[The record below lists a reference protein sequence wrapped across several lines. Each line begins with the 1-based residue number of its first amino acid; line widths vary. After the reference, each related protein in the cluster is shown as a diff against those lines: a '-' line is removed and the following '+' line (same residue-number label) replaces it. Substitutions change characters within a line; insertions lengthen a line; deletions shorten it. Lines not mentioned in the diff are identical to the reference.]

1 MRILHS
7 MFAILL
13 ASSLMGCRSS
23 VRVMAENHEYKITA
37 IKKDGC
43 ITLCALDKKT
53 SQTKELLK
61 TNPDSRMYAS
71 LDYENV
77 SKVHKDSLLLI
88 DKVTILWSRG
98 DTLYLALED
107 CADESNQNTHTF
119 IFNDKSDSLVHLPTN
134 AGIMGLTSEVGY
146 LVVQSYEYYFD
157 NTGGRYN
164 TIDVYDN
171 SGCKVNYSLEINPDG
186 VCQFGW

>member
-1 MRILHS
+1 MRRILHS

-37 IKKDGC
+37 IEKDGC

-61 TNPDSRMYAS
+61 TTPDSRMFAS

-77 SKVHKDSLLLI
+77 CSVHKDSLLCF
-88 DKVTILWSRG
+88 DKVTILWDFN
-98 DTLYLALED
+98 DTMYLAIED
-107 CADESNQNTHTF
+107 SADMSNPNTHTF
-119 IFNDKSDSLVHLPTN
+119 IFNERSDSLIHMPTN
-134 AGIMGLTSEVGY
+134 AGLMGLTTEEGY
-146 LVVQSYEYYFD
+146 LVMQSYEYRYD
-157 NTGGRYN
+157 VGGRYN
-164 TIDVYDN
+164 VIDVFDVYGQRLARQTLLSDFN
-171 SGCKVNYSLEINPDG
+171 K
-186 VCQFGW
+186 

>member
-1 MRILHS
+1 MRRILHS

-37 IKKDGC
+37 IEKDGC

-61 TNPDSRMYAS
+61 TNPDSRMFAS
-71 LDYENV
+71 LDYEYV
-77 SKVHKDSLLLI
+77 SKVHK
-88 DKVTILWSRG
+88 
-98 DTLYLALED
+98 
-107 CADESNQNTHTF
+107 
-119 IFNDKSDSLVHLPTN
+119 DSLVHLPTN

-146 LVVQSYEYYFD
+146 LVMQSYEYY
-157 NTGGRYN
+157 NKGGRFN
-164 TIDVYDN
+164 VIDVYDYGGTILDFSN
-171 SGCKVNYSLEINPDG
+171 ER
-186 VCQFGW
+186 

>member
-1 MRILHS
+1 

-37 IKKDGC
+37 IEKDGC
-43 ITLCALDKKT
+43 LTLCALDKKT
-53 SQTKELLK
+53 CQTKELLK
-61 TNPDSRMYAS
+61 TNPDSRMFAS
-71 LDYENV
+71 LDYEYV

-171 SGCKVNYSLEINPDG
+171 SGCKVSYSLEINPDG

>member
-1 MRILHS
+1 

-37 IKKDGC
+37 IEKDGC

-61 TNPDSRMYAS
+61 TNPDSRMFAS
-71 LDYENV
+71 LDYEYV
-77 SKVHKDSLLLI
+77 SKVHK
-88 DKVTILWSRG
+88 
-98 DTLYLALED
+98 
-107 CADESNQNTHTF
+107 
-119 IFNDKSDSLVHLPTN
+119 DSLVHLPTN

-146 LVVQSYEYYFD
+146 LVMQSYEYY
-157 NTGGRYN
+157 NKGGRFN
-164 TIDVYDN
+164 VIDVYDYGGTILDFSN
-171 SGCKVNYSLEINPDG
+171 ERQEIFLRDMNH
-186 VCQFGW
+186 

>member
-1 MRILHS
+1 

-37 IKKDGC
+37 IEKDGC

-61 TNPDSRMYAS
+61 TNPDSRMFAS
-71 LDYENV
+71 LDYEYV
-77 SKVHKDSLLLI
+77 SKVHK
-88 DKVTILWSRG
+88 
-98 DTLYLALED
+98 
-107 CADESNQNTHTF
+107 
-119 IFNDKSDSLVHLPTN
+119 DSLVHLPTN

-146 LVVQSYEYYFD
+146 LVMQSYEYY
-157 NTGGRYN
+157 NKGGRFN
-164 TIDVYDN
+164 VIDVYDYGGTILDFSN
-171 SGCKVNYSLEINPDG
+171 ER
-186 VCQFGW
+186 